1 MKQLIPFSIFF
12 SSLSAGLAGSVSL
25 EGTGASESSGN
36 GYAFVIPNLD
46 GLGDGEFNSLA
57 YRPLPISSDDPDGL
71 GPRDPGDEQLSGSFN
86 LGSLTWDDAAI
97 TGVGVETI
105 AVTSSMFAFDFSSY
119 NDSVK
124 TELQVPVAVPV
135 TAEIVLSKIEGVGLQ
150 FVNGVLETANFTADL
165 TWTPTLGGFP
175 QTIEPY
181 AGQLKVENGTFT
193 FDLSNE
199 PQDWTIGGGA
209 ADVLFEFDLIATPDA
224 LKVELP
230 DSPITP
236 SLMILDV
243 GEAEVVLQIS
253 FSRSGDESFFL
264 EKSNTLVDDD
274 WETIGSVFSATETVL
289 LEVSRASERTFYRVA
304 KAPAEQEER

>member
-12 SSLSAGLAGSVSL
+12 SSILAGLAGSVSL

-46 GLGDGEFNSLA
+46 GLGGGGFNSLA
-57 YRPLPISSDDPDGL
+57 YRPLPISSDDPDGP

-124 TELQVPVAVPV
+124 TELQVLAAFPVA
-135 TAEIVLSKIEGVGLQ
+135 AEIVLSEIEGVGLQ
-150 FVNGVLETANFTADL
+150 FVDGVLETANFTADL

-175 QTIEPY
+175 QTTEPY

-199 PQDWTIGGGA
+199 PQDWTIGGV
-209 ADVLFEFDLIATPDA
+209 DVLFEFDLIATPDA

-230 DSPITP
+230 APPIIP
-236 SLMILDV
+236 SLTILDV
-243 GEAEVVLQIS
+243 GEAEVMLQIS
-253 FSRSGDESFFL
+253 FSRFGDESFYL
-264 EKSNTLVDDD
+264 EKSDTLVEDE
-274 WETIGSVFSATETVL
+274 WETVGSVFSATETVL
-289 LEVSRASERTFYRVA
+289 LQVSRASERTFFRVA
-304 KAPAEQEER
+304 KAPAE